1 MQIVIDGCIRFMNP
15 RVSFARTVMETLDF
29 LVVVTI
35 TIFSYFWANYGITD
49 PHQSVEFGEW
59 NAYLSWTYA
68 TAKFVGTITLSTA
81 WGNGFRRFGR
91 WCWYFRLAGTEG
103 GNTATATRDEESDLV
118 KTSDTVGVSS

>member
-1 MQIVIDGCIRFMNP
+1 MNP

-29 LVVVTI
+29 LFVVAI

-49 PHQSVEFGEW
+49 PQQSVKFGEW

-91 WCWYFRLAGTEG
+91 WCWCWYEYLAGTEG
-103 GNTATATRDEESDLV
+103 GNTATATGDEESDLV
-118 KTSDTVGVSS
+118 KTSGTVGVSS